1 MSRQSRFFLFY
12 HTVLSAQTCRFP
24 DETKKNPRTENW
36 WCARCTLVRRIVK
49 EGHNVVCVSTDLSW
63 FETCVGACS
72 CASSNSLQKNQCN
85 TNEPLSPPL
94 LVCLRQVHSL
104 LWHAHKRCR
113 VGPLIVANHFGGG
126 GVGAEGERRSV
137 EDARWDKRRGV
148 LLSHSR
154 VPLARPTMLRRLS
167 RTAPAS

>member
-49 EGHNVVCVSTDLSW
+49 EGHNVVCVSTNLSW

-113 VGPLIVANHFGGG
+113 VGPLIVANHLGGG
-126 GVGAEGERRSV
+126 GGQGRRAKEEVPKTHDEIKEEESSSPIRVFLLRGLECYVG
-137 EDARWDKRRGV
+137 
-148 LLSHSR
+148 
-154 VPLARPTMLRRLS
+154 
-167 RTAPAS
+167 

>member
-49 EGHNVVCVSTDLSW
+49 EGHNVVCVSTNLSW
-63 FETCVGACS
+63 FGTCVGACS

-85 TNEPLSPPL
+85 TNELLSPPL

-104 LWHAHKRCR
+104 QTHKRCR
-113 VGPLIVANHFGGG
+113 VGSLIVPNHRLYSRRHFFFGQG
-126 GVGAEGERRSV
+126 RRAK
-137 EDARWDKRRGV
+137 EE
-148 LLSHSR
+148 
-154 VPLARPTMLRRLS
+154 MS
-167 RTAPAS
+167 RTHDERKEKESSSPIRVFPLRGLECYVG

>member
-12 HTVLSAQTCRFP
+12 HAVLSAQTCRFP

-36 WCARCTLVRRIVK
+36 WRARCTLVRRIVK
-49 EGHNVVCVSTDLSW
+49 EGHNVVCVSTNLSW
-63 FETCVGACS
+63 FGTCVGACS

-85 TNEPLSPPL
+85 TNEPLSPPP

-113 VGPLIVANHFGGG
+113 VGPLIVANHRLRSRRHCFLGGG
-126 GVGAEGERRSV
+126 GGRKKKCRGRTMREKKRSP
-137 EDARWDKRRGV
+137 
-148 LLSHSR
+148 
-154 VPLARPTMLRRLS
+154 PLPFACSPC
-167 RTAPAS
+167 AA

>member
-1 MSRQSRFFLFY
+1 MSRQPRFFLFY
-12 HTVLSAQTCRFP
+12 HAVLSAQTCRFP

-36 WCARCTLVRRIVK
+36 WCARCTLVSRIVK
-49 EGHNVVCVSTDLSW
+49 EGHNVVCVSTNLSW

-85 TNEPLSPPL
+85 TNEPLSPPP
-94 LVCLRQVHSL
+94 LVCLRQVHYL

-126 GVGAEGERRSV
+126 GGGQGRRVKEEVPKTHDEIKEEESSSPIRVFLLRGLECYVG
-137 EDARWDKRRGV
+137 
-148 LLSHSR
+148 
-154 VPLARPTMLRRLS
+154 
-167 RTAPAS
+167 

>member
-49 EGHNVVCVSTDLSW
+49 EGHNVVCVSTNLSW
-63 FETCVGACS
+63 FVTCLGACS

-85 TNEPLSPPL
+85 TNEPLSPPP

-113 VGPLIVANHFGGG
+113 VAPLVVANHRLRSRRHCVLGGG
-126 GVGAEGERRSV
+126 GGRKKKCRGRTMREKKRSS
-137 EDARWDKRRGV
+137 
-148 LLSHSR
+148 LL
-154 VPLARPTMLRRLS
+154 PFAYFPC
-167 RTAPAS
+167 AA

>member
-1 MSRQSRFFLFY
+1 MQFY
-12 HTVLSAQTCRFP
+12 KHRLVGFP
-24 DETKKNPRTENW
+24 AKRKKNPRTENW

-49 EGHNVVCVSTDLSW
+49 EGHNVVCVSTNLSW

-113 VGPLIVANHFGGG
+113 VGPLIVATHRLRSRRHCFLGGG
-126 GVGAEGERRSV
+126 GGRKMKFRGRTMTEKKRSP
-137 EDARWDKRRGV
+137 
-148 LLSHSR
+148 
-154 VPLARPTMLRRLS
+154 PLPFACSPC
-167 RTAPAS
+167 AA